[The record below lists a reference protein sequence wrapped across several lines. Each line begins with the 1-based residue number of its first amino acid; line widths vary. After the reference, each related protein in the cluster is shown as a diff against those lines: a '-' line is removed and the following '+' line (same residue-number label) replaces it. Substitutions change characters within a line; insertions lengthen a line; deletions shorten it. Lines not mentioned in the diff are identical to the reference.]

1 MFNFTS
7 FAGFGKLDSLVAL
20 EAMNN
25 ADGRM
30 LVHRTKMDS
39 IFCQGSKAEYRA
51 WKLEKSRLES
61 ESRHYADTWI
71 AIRDYEAR
79 LETGTT
85 EGAMRVE
92 VERQCAYCLSTT
104 GFDGWLC
111 RSCGGC

>member
-7 FAGFGKLDSLVAL
+7 FAGFGKLSSLVAL

-30 LVHRTKMDS
+30 LVHRTKMDNV
-39 IFCQGSKAEYRA
+39 FRKGSEEEYRN
-51 WKLEKSRLES
+51 WKLERSRLES
-61 ESRHYADTWI
+61 DSRHYADVWI

-79 LETGTT
+79 LETNTLD
-85 EGAMRVE
+85 GAMQVE
-92 VERQCAYCLSTT
+92 AKRQCAYCLSTT

-111 RSCGGC
+111 SCGGC